1 MIAVNGIILVLS
13 CQKHLPTRVKHFK
26 LPKNEYAGWKVIY
39 VIGDLFLDCD
49 YKFENEFLF
58 VKCEDSYIHLL
69 KKLVLSLKYLYQ
81 TFDIKEGVL
90 RAGDDLLFN
99 EDILVKFLNCY
110 KYHKDGVRVI
120 ESGESSES
128 GGGDSSITEIDFLG
142 RSPSGKNLLSHEISD
157 ADIKNT
163 IRDTFMA
170 DYYMCHQEDFDN
182 PQHNLKGV
190 DICKYMMRPHIPVG
204 PSGVIYY
211 ISNKACNILINH
223 LESINF
229 NIFHHDE
236 YTNSYPYTIED
247 CAVSFILYSNKISF
261 IHCLALYE
269 DYTNL
274 KDKENDAKSLIAVH
288 TNLNKY

>member
-26 LPKNEYAGWKVIY
+26 LPNNEYAGWKVVY

-99 EDILVKFLNCY
+99 EDMLVKFLNCS

-120 ESGESSES
+120 DS
-128 GGGDSSITEIDFLG
+128 GGGDGEAIDFLG

-170 DYYMCHQEDFDN
+170 DYYMCHQEDFHN
-182 PQHNLKGV
+182 PQHNLVGV

-211 ISNKACNILINH
+211 ISNKACKILINQ
-223 LESINF
+223 LESIGY

>member
-120 ESGESSES
+120 ESGDSSES
-128 GGGDSSITEIDFLG
+128 DSGDGITEIDFLG

>member
-120 ESGESSES
+120 DSEGDGS
-128 GGGDSSITEIDFLG
+128 DSSITEIDFLG

-211 ISNKACNILINH
+211 ISNKACKILINH
-223 LESINF
+223 LENIGY

>member
-110 KYHKDGVRVI
+110 KYHKDGVRVFEG
-120 ESGESSES
+120 ESG
-128 GGGDSSITEIDFLG
+128 DNSITEIDFLG

>member
-120 ESGESSES
+120 ESSES
-128 GGGDSSITEIDFLG
+128 DSGDGITEIDFLG

>member
-110 KYHKDGVRVI
+110 KYHKDGVRV
-120 ESGESSES
+120 SDGESEDIGDS
-128 GGGDSSITEIDFLG
+128 GDSSITEIDFLG

>member
-128 GGGDSSITEIDFLG
+128 SARACRG
-142 RSPSGKNLLSHEISD
+142 RRGQL
-157 ADIKNT
+157 
-163 IRDTFMA
+163 R
-170 DYYMCHQEDFDN
+170 
-182 PQHNLKGV
+182 
-190 DICKYMMRPHIPVG
+190 
-204 PSGVIYY
+204 
-211 ISNKACNILINH
+211 
-223 LESINF
+223 
-229 NIFHHDE
+229 
-236 YTNSYPYTIED
+236 
-247 CAVSFILYSNKISF
+247 
-261 IHCLALYE
+261 
-269 DYTNL
+269 
-274 KDKENDAKSLIAVH
+274 
-288 TNLNKY
+288 

>member
-1 MIAVNGIILVLS
+1 
-13 CQKHLPTRVKHFK
+13 
-26 LPKNEYAGWKVIY
+26 
-39 VIGDLFLDCD
+39 
-49 YKFENEFLF
+49 
-58 VKCEDSYIHLL
+58 
-69 KKLVLSLKYLYQ
+69 
-81 TFDIKEGVL
+81 
-90 RAGDDLLFN
+90 
-99 EDILVKFLNCY
+99 
-110 KYHKDGVRVI
+110 
-120 ESGESSES
+120 
-128 GGGDSSITEIDFLG
+128 
-142 RSPSGKNLLSHEISD
+142 
-157 ADIKNT
+157 
-163 IRDTFMA
+163 MA

-211 ISNKACNILINH
+211 ISNKACKILINH
-223 LESINF
+223 LENIGY

>member
-110 KYHKDGVRVI
+110 KYHKDGVRV
-120 ESGESSES
+120 SDGES
-128 GGGDSSITEIDFLG
+128 GDSSITEIDFLG

-211 ISNKACNILINH
+211 ISNKACKILINH
-223 LESINF
+223 LESIGY

>member
-120 ESGESSES
+120 ESGES
-128 GGGDSSITEIDFLG
+128 GDGITEIDFLG

-211 ISNKACNILINH
+211 ISNKACKILINH
-223 LESINF
+223 LENIGY

>member
-120 ESGESSES
+120 ESES
-128 GGGDSSITEIDFLG
+128 GGSEGDGITEIDFLG

-211 ISNKACNILINH
+211 ISNKACKILINH
-223 LESINF
+223 LENIGY

>member
-120 ESGESSES
+120 ESGESDS
-128 GGGDSSITEIDFLG
+128 GDSSITEIDFLG

-211 ISNKACNILINH
+211 ISNKACKILINH